1 MRKVIS
7 KRKSLAVTALL
18 LTLTLLLCVVLAI
31 RAGAVQTAVAASDAD
46 VCETAVSGAESKAE
60 LLSAAPA
67 DAAPAANDPAEEEG
81 KAGYSV
87 LYFLF
92 DGVTATSLI
101 GLHTTEGWE
110 MALWMSLVFWIMA
123 VGASI
128 ILVLLAKVFS
138 GGEEEGELP
147 YNKMAI
153 LGFVFSLFMP
163 IAGVVLSFIGKRR
176 EGKTHEGGKIFSIGG
191 LIIGGIFVL
200 ITIIVAIVHAASPF
214 LPF

>member
-1 MRKVIS
+1 MRKVIF
-7 KRKSLAVTALL
+7 KRKGFAVTALL
-18 LTLTLLLCVVLAI
+18 LTFALLLCVVLAV
-31 RAGAVQTAVAASDAD
+31 RAGAVHTAAAASDAE
-46 VCETAVSGAESKAE
+46 VCETVAGTENKTE

-67 DAAPAANDPAEEEG
+67 DTDPAATESSEEG
-81 KAGYSV
+81 QTGYSV

-101 GLHTTEGWE
+101 GLHNTEGWE

-123 VGASI
+123 IVASI
-128 ILVLLAKVFS
+128 LLVLLVKVFS
-138 GGEEEGELP
+138 GGEEEDELP
-147 YNKMAI
+147 YNKIAI
-153 LGFVFSLFMP
+153 LGLIFSLFMP

-200 ITIIVAIVHAASPF
+200 ITIVVAIAHAASPF

>member
-1 MRKVIS
+1 MRKVIF
-7 KRKSLAVTALL
+7 KRKSFAVTALL
-18 LTLTLLLCVVLAI
+18 LTFALLLCVVLAV
-31 RAGAVQTAVAASDAD
+31 RAGAVNTAAAASDAE
-46 VCETAVSGAESKAE
+46 VCETVAGTENKAE

-67 DAAPAANDPAEEEG
+67 DTDPAATESSEEEG
-81 KAGYSV
+81 QTGYSV

-101 GLHTTEGWE
+101 GLHNTEGWE

-123 VGASI
+123 IAASI
-128 ILVLLAKVFS
+128 LLVLLAKVFS
-138 GGEEEGELP
+138 GGEEEDELP
-147 YNKMAI
+147 YNKIAI
-153 LGFVFSLFMP
+153 LGLIFSLFMP

-200 ITIIVAIVHAASPF
+200 ITIVVAIAHAASPF